1 MRRVVIL
8 WMLLLG
14 SSAASALDVPLTVD
28 GRSFNVHVPPSYK
41 EAEPAPVVVLL
52 HGYTSSG
59 AWAENYMEFEPLSDQ
74 EGFLY
79 VYPDGTLDCLNPPN
93 RFWNA
98 TNACCNFCGKSVDD
112 VGFLSGVL
120 DELEAQF
127 TVDTDR
133 IYFVGHSNGGF
144 MSYQMACE
152 VSDRIA
158 AIVSLAGATWANPQ
172 SCNPSQPVHV
182 LQIHGTNDDTILYEG
197 GNIIFSSYPG
207 AVDTVELW
215 ADYNGCSL
223 TPDAS
228 APNLDLVGNIGGA
241 ETSVTR
247 YESECDKGGSAEL
260 WTMAGGG
267 HNPNLSGT
275 FSSQVIDYLLAHTN
289 ESAEDSVPVPAMSH
303 PGVLVLALAV
313 SALGPLLGR
322 GRFRRRTGG
331 MPR

>member
-1 MRRVVIL
+1 MRRVAIL

-28 GRSFNVHVPPSYK
+28 GRSFSVHVPPSYK

-59 AWAENYMEFEPLSDQ
+59 AWAEDYMEFEPLSDQ

-120 DELEAQF
+120 DELEAEF

-144 MSYQMACE
+144 HV
-152 VSDRIA
+152 VSDGLRGFGPNC
-158 AIVSLAGATWANPQ
+158 SHRQ
-172 SCNPSQPVHV
+172 S
-182 LQIHGTNDDTILYEG
+182 GR
-197 GNIIFSSYPG
+197 
-207 AVDTVELW
+207 
-215 ADYNGCSL
+215 
-223 TPDAS
+223 
-228 APNLDLVGNIGGA
+228 
-241 ETSVTR
+241 R
-247 YESECDKGGSAEL
+247 YLG
-260 WTMAGGG
+260 
-267 HNPNLSGT
+267 
-275 FSSQVIDYLLAHTN
+275 
-289 ESAEDSVPVPAMSH
+289 ESAVVQPLAARPCAADSWDQ
-303 PGVLVLALAV
+303 
-313 SALGPLLGR
+313 
-322 GRFRRRTGG
+322 
-331 MPR
+331 